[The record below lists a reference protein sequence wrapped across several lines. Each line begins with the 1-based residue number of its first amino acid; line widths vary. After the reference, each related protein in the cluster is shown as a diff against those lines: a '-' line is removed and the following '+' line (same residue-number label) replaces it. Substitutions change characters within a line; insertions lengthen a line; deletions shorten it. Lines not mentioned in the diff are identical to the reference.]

1 MDLILLITCLI
12 PLNSTIALFTA
23 CTSLDYIQ
31 GWIFLWIVRC
41 TECDCH
47 TFRWVHS
54 AGPSWL
60 PHPGVDVFLSLSRG
74 LELSWS
80 AFWVRSAWVR
90 SCSCELLLLS
100 NRSRPS
106 RVTYVDFGLE
116 CVVILFSWFPPYSW
130 KDILEVQHPCIKT
143 RCLFYEHTRFRL
155 DIRKNLFTMPV
166 VLVLFYF
173 DPSRF
178 ELSLKQKEG
187 QCSRSRYGTSSQ
199 AALLRCVWFQ

>member
-1 MDLILLITCLI
+1 MLHFEEEGCSLRWDCIPDIKCTLWMDLILLITCLI

-60 PHPGVDVFLSLSRG
+60 PHPGVDVFSSLSRG

-106 RVTYVDFGLE
+106 CVTYVDFGLE
-116 CVVILFSWFPPYSW
+116 CVWWFCSPGFLLT
-130 KDILEVQHPCIKT
+130 LERI
-143 RCLFYEHTRFRL
+143 F
-155 DIRKNLFTMPV
+155 
-166 VLVLFYF
+166 
-173 DPSRF
+173 
-178 ELSLKQKEG
+178 
-187 QCSRSRYGTSSQ
+187 
-199 AALLRCVWFQ
+199 